1 RRVLFRSIVGL
12 PVEVLVAAHQIITL
26 VVGLPIAGGLSIW
39 MWRLSC
45 TPTRRS
51 EITPRPMKVR
61 LGRRPAAD
69 KLSQL
74 AVGFGAQQTQ
84 FPTSPG
90 PLLRGQER
98 EASAQPPLL
107 DSHEPARIPDGA
119 LGVWAED
126 APYVRL

>member
-1 RRVLFRSIVGL
+1 MFRKSRASSGWQASRAAAFGTALERLPASRVLDGSASKRKDTNMNSRIVGL

-61 LGRRPAAD
+61 LGRRPAAGR
-69 KLSQL
+69 LRQL
-74 AVGFGAQQTQ
+74 A
-84 FPTSPG
+84 
-90 PLLRGQER
+90 
-98 EASAQPPLL
+98 
-107 DSHEPARIPDGA
+107 
-119 LGVWAED
+119 
-126 APYVRL
+126 